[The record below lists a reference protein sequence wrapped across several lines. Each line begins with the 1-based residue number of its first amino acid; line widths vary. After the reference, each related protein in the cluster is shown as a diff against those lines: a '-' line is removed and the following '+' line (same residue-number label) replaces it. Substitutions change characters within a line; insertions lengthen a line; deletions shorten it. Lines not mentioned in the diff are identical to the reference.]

1 MPPTDRADDSTT
13 EKAKMLRGE
22 LYWSFFPE
30 LVRERAAC
38 AQACRRF
45 NTQPEDISRREQIE
59 LIIQ

>member
-1 MPPTDRADDSTT
+1 MPPADCTDDSST

-22 LYWSFFPE
+22 LYWYFFPE
-30 LVRERAAC
+30 LIQDRAAC

-59 LIIQ
+59 LIVR